1 MVYHHI
7 SVDMKCRAL
16 HLLVEGWKLG
26 IITDSLGHGQVE
38 PGSVN
43 CGQRCLLT
51 QDVIADIQEVLL
63 ETPNLYPDE
72 IAEWFL
78 FTPYFNICPPQQ
90 SS

>member
-1 MVYHHI
+1 
-7 SVDMKCRAL
+7 MKCRAL
-16 HLLVEGWKLG
+16 HLLAEGWKLG

-43 CGQRCLLT
+43 RGQRHLLT

-63 ETPNLYPDE
+63 ETPDLYPDE

-78 FTPYFNICPPQQ
+78 LTPYLFQHLPTTTIFMIWDYQE
-90 SS
+90 S

>member
-1 MVYHHI
+1 
-7 SVDMKCRAL
+7 MKCRAL

-26 IITDSLGHGQVE
+26 IITDSLSHGQVE

-43 CGQRCLLT
+43 HGQHCLLT
-51 QDVIADIQEVLL
+51 QDAIADIQEVLL

-78 FTPYFNICPPQQ
+78 LIPYFNICPPQQ
-90 SS
+90 FS

>member
-38 PGSVN
+38 PGSVSH
-43 CGQRCLLT
+43 GQCHLLT

-63 ETPNLYPDE
+63 ETPNLYPDK

-78 FTPYFNICPPQQ
+78 LTPYFTICPPQQ